1 MKKQKIQL
9 LILGI
14 LLVLVIAAFFGVR
27 RYHNQLSEE
36 ETGEDVSYAVLSLV
50 KDNVVEFSFT
60 GGGNTVSLIKTD
72 DVWNAT
78 GDTAIELDQDKIS
91 SLLNYVV
98 DIQAELEIQEVTD
111 FSQYGFDDPLATVTL
126 KLQDDTVYE
135 IVFGHFNEITS
146 QYYLKLEGNDTVYGL
161 SSNLGYH
168 FQITLD
174 DLKQVEEEE
183 TE

>member
-9 LILGI
+9 LILGV

-27 RYHNQLSEE
+27 SYNNRLAEEKTSEE
-36 ETGEDVSYAVLSLV
+36 NLYTVLSLTKEDV
-50 KDNVVEFSFT
+50 AEFSFS
-60 GGGNTVSLIKTD
+60 GGGDMVSLIKED
-72 DVWNAT
+72 DVWNAV
-78 GDTAIELDQDKIS
+78 GDSSIELDQDKIR
-91 SLLNYVV
+91 SLLDYVV
-98 DIQAELEIQEVTD
+98 DIQAELEIEGVTD
-111 FSQYGFDDPLATVTL
+111 FSQYGFDDPLATVTI

-146 QYYLKLEGNDTVYGL
+146 QYYLKLEGSDTVYGL

-174 DLKQVEEEE
+174 DLKKVEEE
-183 TE
+183 TEE